1 MGVYIINHGD
11 DDDEAGIVSG
21 NGSSPRVSQTP
32 SLEDQRKWWD
42 EHRRIAPALQ
52 VVVPTPT
59 RDRPSHP
66 FNKSG
71 AAIRPA
77 TKRNPHY
84 VI

>member
-11 DDDEAGIVSG
+11 DDDEAGIISG
-21 NGSSPRVSQTP
+21 NVNTP
-32 SLEDQRKWWD
+32 TSKTPTLEEQRKWWD

-52 VVVPTPT
+52 VVVPTE
-59 RDRPSHP
+59 RPSRP

-71 AAIRPA
+71 SAMKPA